1 LPEKEI
7 QMPCS
12 EICLIAP
19 SDALGRKGT
28 KILIEEKLNA
38 AAVGIPGMLSDYMD
52 AMKKARQIP
61 ANGINQFIIRVN
73 WFFYVL
79 KGRKMPRDL

>member
-1 LPEKEI
+1 MPEKEI

-38 AAVGIPGMLSDYMD
+38 AAAGIPGMLSDYMD
-52 AMKKARQIP
+52 AMK
-61 ANGINQFIIRVN
+61 
-73 WFFYVL
+73 
-79 KGRKMPRDL
+79 

>member
-1 LPEKEI
+1 MPEKEI

-52 AMKKARQIP
+52 AMKKARQD
-61 ANGINQFIIRVN
+61 
-73 WFFYVL
+73 
-79 KGRKMPRDL
+79 RKSVV

>member
-1 LPEKEI
+1 MSREVRPLPEKEI

-38 AAVGIPGMLSDYMD
+38 AAAGIPGMLSDYMD
-52 AMKKARQIP
+52 AMKKARQISCLI
-61 ANGINQFIIRVN
+61 A
-73 WFFYVL
+73 FFSYD
-79 KGRKMPRDL
+79 DLSAGVG